1 MNKAEVIKII
11 HIAGDRFLRV
21 LKPLNSPD
29 FGAGYERAVK
39 DMIALFESPEA
50 PLNPDWE
57 AERASMYH
65 IINNLTAENERLER
79 EACDQYAVNQELLK
93 RVNLAEVLGVGSHA
107 KPKER
112 CGVTFI
118 FK

>member
-11 HIAGDRFLRV
+11 CFVGDQFLRV

-57 AERASMYH
+57 AERAAMLH
-65 IINNLTAENERLER
+65 IIGKLEAENARLER

-112 CGVTFI
+112 RGVAFI

>member
-1 MNKAEVIKII
+1 MNKVEVIKTI
-11 HIAGDRFLRV
+11 HIAGDIFLRF
-21 LKPLNSPD
+21 LKPLNTPE
-29 FGAGYERAVK
+29 FGAGYERAVR

-50 PLNPDWE
+50 PIDPDWE
-57 AERASMYH
+57 AERASLYH

-112 CGVTFI
+112 RGVAFI
-118 FK
+118 FR